1 MKIVA
6 FLFLFPSAGKRGRRE
21 KVVWLLLSC
30 SPLETHVSA
39 LAGGN
44 QGREP
49 GKGEALSP
57 AMPPHTRCV
66 THREK
71 GGQLPGRERPPQK
84 KNRLKCRDRRNSKNI
99 LQSLFC
105 CRLKQA
111 HARYALLKHFIPM
124 PIFFGTEGFAH
135 NCFPPSLPLTVFF
148 SSARLLIMHAFC
160 LPSRCG
166 ETPGEGEDRKSG
178 VLANIVLALWQE
190 VLVKK
195 TPFMCILFPSAIYL
209 AGSLHDERQ
218 LGHMLVFG

>member
-71 GGQLPGRERPPQK
+71 GGQLPARERPPQK
-84 KNRLKCRDRRNSKNI
+84 KSIEMQGSEEFQEYFAVPFLLPSKTSTCTICTVKAFHSHADIFWNRRIRT
-99 LQSLFC
+99 Q
-105 CRLKQA
+105 
-111 HARYALLKHFIPM
+111 LL
-124 PIFFGTEGFAH
+124 
-135 NCFPPSLPLTVFF
+135 PSLPPADCVLLLRASFNNACFLSAQSLWGDSRGGRGSEVG
-148 SSARLLIMHAFC
+148 SSC
-160 LPSRCG
+160 
-166 ETPGEGEDRKSG
+166 
-178 VLANIVLALWQE
+178 
-190 VLVKK
+190 
-195 TPFMCILFPSAIYL
+195 
-209 AGSLHDERQ
+209 
-218 LGHMLVFG
+218 

>member
-6 FLFLFPSAGKRGRRE
+6 FLFLFPSAGKRGGGE
-21 KVVWLLLSC
+21 KVVWLLLPC

-39 LAGGN
+39 LAGGREKGN
-44 QGREP
+44 QGR
-49 GKGEALSP
+49 GKPCLPLCRHTLAVSP
-57 AMPPHTRCV
+57 T
-66 THREK
+66 EK
-71 GGQLPGRERPPQK
+71 RGDSYRRVNGRRQ

-124 PIFFGTEGFAH
+124 SIFFGTEGFAH
-135 NCFPPSLPLTVFF
+135 NYFVPSLPLTVFF
-148 SSARLLIMHAFC
+148 PSARLLIMHAFC

-178 VLANIVLALWQE
+178 VLANIVLAL
-190 VLVKK
+190 VKK
-195 TPFMCILFPSAIYL
+195 TPSMCILFPSAIYL
-209 AGSLHDERQ
+209 AGSLLHDERQ
-218 LGHMLVFG
+218 LGHI